1 MTPVGTGA
9 TVGGI
14 GVTYYGDGSN
24 LTSVVG
30 GFGGIGTAGGTV
42 GTGPA

>member
-14 GVTYYGDGSN
+14 GVTYYGDGSQ
-24 LTSVVG
+24 LTKISSSSG
-30 GFGGIGTAGGTV
+30 CMPIRQELLQM
-42 GTGPA
+42 